1 MRVTVNGEQKD
12 VAATRVDALLG
23 ELEFEGT
30 HFAIA
35 VNYDVVPRARWSRD
49 RAHRRRHGRDPHA
62 AAGRLTQW
70 SHSTTSNSPR
80 AC

>member
-12 VAATRVDALLG
+12 IAATHVDAQLG

-35 VNYDVVPRARWSRD
+35 VNYDVVPKARWAETALAEGD
-49 RAHRRRHGRDPHA
+49 TVEI
-62 AAGRLTQW
+62 LT
-70 SHSTTSNSPR
+70 PR
-80 AC
+80 QGG

>member
-12 VAATRVDALLG
+12 VAATRIDALLG

-35 VNYDVVPRARWSRD
+35 VNYDVVPRARWAETAIAEGD
-49 RAHRRRHGRDPHA
+49 MVEI
-62 AAGRLTQW
+62 LT
-70 SHSTTSNSPR
+70 PR
-80 AC
+80 QGG